1 MLMSASVLPPG
12 QLWGIWLYFGL
23 AASALT
29 LEIIALV
36 AARMP
41 SQG

>member
-1 MLMSASVLPPG
+1 VLTSALVLPPG

-23 AASALT
+23 AAGALT
-29 LEIIALV
+29 LEVLALV
-36 AARMP
+36 VGKRL